1 MRNSNSNYFLP
12 TLKSLYF
19 FKHFNKKLIF
29 LFLILI
35 KLSEFNSQT
44 FQTLPP
50 NILSQDST
58 LYEIKNNENKNII
71 LTSKEIY
78 SGIKPVKLGNL
89 ENEFRENTEFTTYDS
104 NYMLAVCTNN
114 HLFIQFNIN
123 SQEKNVIYNYDDL
136 ELSLT
141 TSVCSISYFDSYAY
155 IIHTSIDENGVYVI
169 YTLIKIKL
177 INSENGLIQGDYFIK
192 YNTKKNLITPKD
204 FKFISCEAIKVIDS
218 SKSSL
223 ICTNIYFYSNIYYY
237 TLMTI
242 NFELGQY
249 YVEPNIAYSRG
260 LVNFKI
266 QRVND
271 TFARYIIGFNS
282 SEMYLTYEE
291 QIYNI

>member
-1 MRNSNSNYFLP
+1 MKNSNSNYFLP

-35 KLSEFNSQT
+35 KLSEFNSQI

-71 LTSKEIY
+71 LTSKEIF
-78 SGIKPVKLGNL
+78 SGLEPKKLGNL

-114 HLFIQFNIN
+114 HLLIQFNIN
-123 SQEKNVIYNYDDL
+123 SQEKKILYNYEDL
-136 ELSLT
+136 KLSLT

-155 IIHTSIDENGVYVI
+155 IIHTSIDEDGAYVK
-169 YTLIKIKL
+169 YTLIKINL
-177 INSENGLIQGDYFIK
+177 INSEDGPIKGDYFKK
-192 YNTKKNLITPKD
+192 YYKTESLFTPKN
-204 FKFISCEAIKVIDS
+204 FKFISCEAIKAIDS
-218 SKSSL
+218 SNSSL
-223 ICTNIYFYSNIYYY
+223 ICTNIYIISNKYYY
-237 TLMTI
+237 IFITI
-242 NFELGQY
+242 NFELGQIDDQRTIGNSQ
-249 YVEPNIAYSRG
+249 V

-271 TFARYIIGFNS
+271 TFARYIIFNRIS
-282 SEMYLTYEE
+282 
-291 QIYNI
+291 IF